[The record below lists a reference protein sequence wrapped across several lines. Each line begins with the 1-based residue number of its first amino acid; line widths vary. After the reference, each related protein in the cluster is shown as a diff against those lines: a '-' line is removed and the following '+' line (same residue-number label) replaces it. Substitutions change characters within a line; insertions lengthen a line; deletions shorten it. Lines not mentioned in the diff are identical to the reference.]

1 LNTENLKAR
10 DLAEKDERYVWHAMS
25 RLSPGSR
32 QTSPPMMVESGSGAC
47 ISDSSGNR
55 YLDGMS
61 GLWCVNVG
69 YGREELARAA
79 YEQLQKLP
87 YYPLTMAHAPAAQL
101 GEKLGEWL
109 DDEYVIF
116 YSNSGSEANEVA
128 FKVARQ
134 YHEQN
139 GEGGRWKF
147 VSRYRAYHGN
157 SFGSLAATGQAQRK
171 HRYEP
176 LAPGFLHVAP
186 PDRYRCAYCS
196 DRPACNMECAR
207 SVGRTIAWELPETVA
222 GVIMEPIITGG
233 GVLVPPEGYVENVAQ
248 ICKEKGV
255 LFIADEVIC
264 GFGRTGERFGHQ
276 HHAVKPDIVTMAK
289 GMTSAYLPLSATAV
303 RREVFEAFKGA
314 EEYDH
319 FRHVNTFG
327 GNPAACA
334 LALRNLQ
341 IMDDEDLPARSKK
354 MGERLRVELRGI
366 DEHPNVGE
374 VRHKGLL
381 FGIELV
387 EDRDSREPASADK
400 VASVISGCKERG
412 LIVGKNGDTVAGFN
426 NVITLAPP
434 LVVDED
440 DVEFIAHALTTAVS
454 DL

>member
-1 LNTENLKAR
+1 
-10 DLAEKDERYVWHAMS
+10 
-25 RLSPGSR
+25 
-32 QTSPPMMVESGSGAC
+32 
-47 ISDSSGNR
+47 
-55 YLDGMS
+55 
-61 GLWCVNVG
+61 
-69 YGREELARAA
+69 
-79 YEQLQKLP
+79 
-87 YYPLTMAHAPAAQL
+87 
-101 GEKLGEWL
+101 
-109 DDEYVIF
+109 
-116 YSNSGSEANEVA
+116 
-128 FKVARQ
+128 
-134 YHEQN
+134 
-139 GEGGRWKF
+139 
-147 VSRYRAYHGN
+147 
-157 SFGSLAATGQAQRK
+157 
-171 HRYEP
+171 
-176 LAPGFLHVAP
+176 
-186 PDRYRCAYCS
+186 
-196 DRPACNMECAR
+196 
-207 SVGRTIAWELPETVA
+207 VA

-387 EDRDSREPASADK
+387 EDRNSREPAAPEK
-400 VASVISGCKERG
+400 VASVIAGCKKRG

-434 LVVDED
+434 LIINED
-440 DVEFIAHALTTAVS
+440 DVEFIAQTLIAAVS